1 MVDGGRRVA
10 RGRRNASDGVEV
22 TFTDTGAGL
31 SDDVLERL
39 FEPFFTTKGGG
50 TGLGLAIVY
59 HVVELH
65 GGSITASNAPG
76 GGAQFTLHFPRR
88 PPEAAP

>member
-1 MVDGGRRVA
+1 M
-10 RGRRNASDGVEV
+10 
-22 TFTDTGAGL
+22 TFADTGAGL
-31 SDDVLERL
+31 SEDVLERL

-65 GGSITASNAPG
+65 GGSITASNAAG
-76 GGAQFTLHFPRR
+76 GGAQFSLHFPHRLS
-88 PPEAAP
+88 EAAA